1 MKPIYLKKV
10 VRCASLASALFAGSL
25 ALSQKVIIVFYHGN
39 FGFIIKVHMLGDII
53 TSLAK
58 EVMFLVAL
66 VSLCVCLFVCLSVDN
81 ITQKVMN
88 GLG

>member
-1 MKPIYLKKV
+1 MLNTHPCR
-10 VRCASLASALFAGSL
+10 RCIEKGGVTL
-25 ALSQKVIIVFYHGN
+25 
-39 FGFIIKVHMLGDII
+39 I

-66 VSLCVCLFVCLSVDN
+66 VSLSVCLSGCLFVCLSVDN

-88 GLG
+88 